1 MITQEDKELLF
12 NDLCARLLYK
22 PLISAPAFSKNP
34 VLLKGIEVTD
44 DGYNDY
50 QIYVEGIG
58 NLFVSADDIKPYL
71 RLMSSMTEDER
82 VFVNKTF
89 FSESD
94 NFMIDDVGEMFTES
108 QPYETIYT
116 LSLKIQSEYFNWLNA
131 NFFDYR
137 GLIKKGLAI
146 EISTAD
152 KNKEQ

>member
-1 MITQEDKELLF
+1 
-12 NDLCARLLYK
+12 
-22 PLISAPAFSKNP
+22 
-34 VLLKGIEVTD
+34 
-44 DGYNDY
+44 
-50 QIYVEGIG
+50 
-58 NLFVSADDIKPYL
+58 
-71 RLMSSMTEDER
+71 
-82 VFVNKTF
+82 
-89 FSESD
+89 
-94 NFMIDDVGEMFTES
+94 MIDDVGEMFTES

>member
-1 MITQEDKELLF
+1 MKKTDLGPLF
-12 NDLCARLLYK
+12 VIA
-22 PLISAPAFSKNP
+22 AFDSE
-34 VLLKGIEVTD
+34 VFLKGIEVTN

-71 RLMSSMTEDER
+71 RPMSSMTEDER
-82 VFVNKTF
+82 MFVNKTF

>member
-34 VLLKGIEVTD
+34 VFLKGIEVSD

-71 RLMSSMTEDER
+71 RPMSSMTEDER
-82 VFVNKTF
+82 MFVNKTF